1 MLAAL
6 EEAPPVLAG
15 KNARPNFIIIL
26 ADDLG
31 FGDLSAFGHPAIKT
45 PNLDRLAYAGF
56 TKYELYNLANDP
68 GEQRDLAA
76 SEPRRVQ
83 TMAEQMQRSYREI
96 DSQPRE
102 QTPTPGSLKTNIVTD
117 DQALWSIGAYGNRE
131 AITPNMDRLAR
142 EGVKFNNAFVPT
154 PVCSPSRVAFL
165 TGLYGSQVG
174 ITDYLTPDEGESGMG
189 LPASAITCPRVLQQ
203 NGYRTALFGKYHL
216 GTQVEFHPTQ
226 RGFDYFMGSQ
236 QGSFAPM
243 NPQLEVNG
251 QMSERKGASSDIVMD

>member
-1 MLAAL
+1 MAFRNKQLRELGTLSSQPAHAGRVDERRTMRSQQNKKSCLVLTRFVMVWCWMLAAL

-26 ADDLG
+26 AHDLG

-56 TKYELYNLANDP
+56 TKYELCNLENDP

-102 QTPTPGSLKTNIVTD
+102 QSPTPGSLKTNLVSIVTD

-165 TGLYGSQVG
+165 TGL
-174 ITDYLTPDEGESGMG
+174 
-189 LPASAITCPRVLQQ
+189 
-203 NGYRTALFGKYHL
+203 
-216 GTQVEFHPTQ
+216 
-226 RGFDYFMGSQ
+226 
-236 QGSFAPM
+236 
-243 NPQLEVNG
+243 
-251 QMSERKGASSDIVMD
+251 